1 MRIFSLFLLL
11 IGVAQITM
19 ANPVIYQDGKML
31 DIIVDSKTTDA
42 QLFYSLTSQVAV
54 GYRYFQYSKMPSAT
68 HLAQANFLLKRWN
81 EEDSQ
86 ANIYLLGGL
95 GVQDHSVETYVGVE
109 TDWENRRIYLSA
121 LAETFGGNSSMTKWT
136 LRSGFAPYLADY
148 NDLNTWFILQ
158 TSHISSAQENDT
170 WVIPMVRF
178 FKDNLL
184 VELGSNGKI
193 HSATFRIHF

>member
-1 MRIFSLFLLL
+1 MRIFSLFLVVL
-11 IGVAQITM
+11 VFAQITM

-31 DIIVDSKTTDA
+31 DIIVDSKTMDA

-54 GYRYFQYSKMPSAT
+54 GYRYFQYFKTLSAT
-68 HLAQANFLLKRWN
+68 NLGQVNFLLKRWN

-95 GVQDHSVETYVGVE
+95 GIQDYSPVTYIGVE

-121 LAETFGGNSSMTKWT
+121 LAETFGGNSSMSKWA
-136 LRSGFAPYLADY
+136 LRLGFAPYLADY
-148 NDLNTWFILQ
+148 NDLNTWLILQ
-158 TSHISSAQENDT
+158 ATHIDSAQENDT

-178 FKDNLL
+178 FKDNVL

>member
-1 MRIFSLFLLL
+1 MRIFSLCLLL

-19 ANPVIYQDGKML
+19 ATPVIYQDGKML
-31 DIIVDSKTTDA
+31 DIIVDSKSTDS

-54 GYRYFQYSKMPSAT
+54 GYRYVQYSKDPSAM
-68 HLAQANFLLKRWN
+68 HLGQVNFLLKRWN

-95 GVQDHSVETYVGVE
+95 GAQDHSVEPYVGIE

-121 LAETFGGNSSMTKWT
+121 LAETLGGNSSMTKWT
-136 LRSGFAPYLADY
+136 LRAGFGSYLADY
-148 NDLNTWFILQ
+148 YDLNTWFIFQ
-158 TSHISSAQENDT
+158 ASHIESAQENDT

-178 FKDNLL
+178 FKDNIL

-193 HSATFRIHF
+193 HSTTFRIHF